1 MTTDTPHPETAP
13 QDSPA
18 TARKTGNEAIVDAA
32 GHPLDSVLGFWRWSS
47 SNLLDN
53 TMRGLVA
60 EYLVGLA
67 LDCVG
72 TSVRQ
77 EWDAYDLKTADG
89 IRVGVKSSSHLQSWH
104 QHSPAVLPMSVYP

>member
-1 MTTDTPHPETAP
+1 
-13 QDSPA
+13 
-18 TARKTGNEAIVDAA
+18 
-32 GHPLDSVLGFWRWSS
+32 
-47 SNLLDN
+47 
-53 TMRGLVA
+53 MRGLVA